1 MPIKYRIVENNLKPG
16 TYYARVVQGD
26 TVTLEQMIPNIVAK
40 TSLSGTDVKG
50 AITSITDEI
59 AIVLAAGGNPVVD
72 GLVRFTVS
80 ISGSFETDE
89 ATITKDN
96 VHLNVV
102 AHDDRALES
111 AVTAMATYSR
121 EADRVKVPLLS
132 GFLDIATDTADQYT
146 AGSIVRIR
154 GEDLKF
160 TPANADEGV
169 FINDGAAETRLSI
182 YSVVSNKRIDA
193 LIPPGTSGALTITVR
208 ARYTEGGELRQS
220 AYRRQVTAV

>member
-26 TVTLEQMIPNIVAK
+26 TVTLEQMIPNVVAK
-40 TSLSGTDVKG
+40 TALSGVDVKG
-50 AITSITDEI
+50 VVTAITDEI
-59 AIVLAAGGNPVVD
+59 AAVLSAGGNPVVP

-80 ISGSFETDE
+80 ISGSFDTDDV
-89 ATITKDN
+89 TITKDN
-96 VHLNVV
+96 VHLNVI

-111 AVTAMATYSR
+111 RVTVTATYSR
-121 EADRVKVPLLS
+121 EADRIKVPLVS
-132 GFLDIATDTADQYT
+132 GFLDIATNVADQYT
-146 AGSIVRIR
+146 PGSIVRLR

-160 TPANADEGV
+160 NPASADEGV
-169 FINDGAAETRLSI
+169 FVDDGTSETRLSI

-193 LIPPGTSGALTITVR
+193 LVPPGISGALTITVR